1 MTRYLLPL
9 LAAGLL
15 CAQSAEAQNGRI
27 ELNGFGRYTSF
38 TRDRPIDDA
47 LGIGGGIGFYVTD
60 RFRVAV
66 DASFTSAGVT
76 GNSAAPNVKY
86 TPIHARLVYEQP
98 IGSALRAMIGS
109 GYVHNSY
116 KNSRANDEGIG
127 SMAGLKV
134 RLSQPLSL
142 FAQVT
147 HDWMPPG
154 WNTADPLYVVTPT
167 GTVISFGPYADVNM
181 GVEAGLALRLGGK
194 AAPAPVA
201 ITEPV
206 RPSQQTPEPQPVQ
219 PPPPPPPPQPAQPQ
233 PTATPK
239 PPAYVTLV
247 PVYFDYDKADIRP
260 DARET
265 LLAAVDVLNKNGSA
279 EISIVGNADERGSD
293 AYNLRLGR
301 QRAENVKAFL
311 VEHGIADSRLTILS
325 NGEKQPVDP
334 GHDEDAWAKNRRV
347 EFKVKGDAPLIK
359 P

>member
-1 MTRYLLPL
+1 MTRYLLAL

-47 LGIGGGIGFYVTD
+47 LGIGGGVGFYVTD
-60 RFRVAV
+60 RLRVAV
-66 DASFTSAGVT
+66 DAAFTSAGVT
-76 GNSAAPNVKY
+76 GNSAAPDVKY

-109 GYVHNSY
+109 GYVYNSY

-134 RLSQPLSL
+134 RLSQPLRL

-201 ITEPV
+201 VTEPV
-206 RPSQQTPEPQPVQ
+206 RPSQQTPE
-219 PPPPPPPPQPAQPQ
+219 PQ

-265 LLAAVDVLNKNGSA
+265 LLAAVAVLNKNGSA
-279 EISIVGNADERGSD
+279 EISIVGNTDERGSD
-293 AYNLRLGR
+293 AYNMRLGR

-311 VEHGIADSRLTILS
+311 IEQGVADSRLTILS
-325 NGEKQPVDP
+325 NGEKQPADP

-347 EFKVKGDAPLIK
+347 DFKVKGDAPLVK